1 MFAAIRFRISA
12 MPVVRTGIVVKSKR
26 SDSRLCLTIT
36 CLLAV
41 FACQLVTA
49 QCCRSNQEWI
59 AFKQSCGLNTGLAY
73 NDWVRQGAPCP
84 ARSAGSSNND
94 NGAAQRAQEAAVATA
109 AEATAAAQ
117 RQRDAEQQRVEA
129 NNKRRMEE
137 IANEVKFDHDKQEA
151 LGQLKGGSVE
161 TNLNADS
168 GLKGVNPTDL
178 GLKTMPERHYT
189 FAGNGLIGGTTW
201 TLYASR
207 KPGEPEQRMCEV
219 IKQQS
224 KLAGSHYDSGVDC
237 KRYQFVLGIAGSVDS
252 FTDLSNRVAF
262 DDLTNGQFS
271 AHAQGLYD
279 KLRGKRFDELGCHSN
294 GAMICLAALEN
305 QDIQAVHVV
314 LYGPQVTR
322 ESLGMWNKLVQDGR
336 VRSVK
341 VYLNE
346 NDPVP
351 GASIAY
357 ADYKKNQIA
366 GAAAVSSNPSV
377 DTLVRIG
384 VQTTAGAVSELP
396 LFQIDSLKRTINESS
411 PRLEVQTFPCKLDR
425 TSFGCHELT
434 MYKSKV
440 NCTGRS
446 SGKAVPGT
454 ELHGKDDLRE
464 PPLPCGA
471 LGANP

>member
-12 MPVVRTGIVVKSKR
+12 MPVLTTGIVAKPKR
-26 SDSRLCLTIT
+26 PHSRLCVTTT

-41 FACQLVTA
+41 FACRLA
-49 QCCRSNQEWI
+49 AGQCCRNNQEWI
-59 AFKQSCGLNTGLAY
+59 AFKQSCGLNMGLAY
-73 NDWVRQGAPCP
+73 NVWVSQGAPCP

-94 NGAAQRAQEAAVATA
+94 NGAAQRAQAAA
-109 AEATAAAQ
+109 AEAAAAAQ
-117 RQRDAEQQRVEA
+117 RQRDAELEQQRIEA
-129 NNKRRMEE
+129 DHKRRMEE
-137 IANEVKFDHDKQEA
+137 IAKQARFDQDKQEA
-151 LGQLKGGSVE
+151 LGQLKGGSGE
-161 TNLNADS
+161 TNFDADS

-224 KLAGSHYDSGVDC
+224 ELAGSHYDSGVDC
-237 KRYQFVLGIAGSVDS
+237 KRYQFVLGIAGSVDP

-322 ESLGMWNKLVQDGR
+322 ESLEMWNKLVQDGR
-336 VRSVK
+336 VKSVK

-377 DTLVRIG
+377 DTLARIG
-384 VQTTAGAVSELP
+384 TQTTAGAVSELP

-425 TSFGCHELT
+425 TSLGCHELT
-434 MYKSKV
+434 MYNSKV